1 VVSKRSVT
9 SPAKTLLLCLVTATT
24 ALAATQLSTQKPV
37 VNFRLPMFTAD
48 GYRAWLV
55 RGSEANY
62 AEGGRI
68 QIKEL
73 TLSVFSGR
81 ADEKVDTLILS
92 PNALVSPA
100 DLVVTG
106 PTTIRVINDQFEAS
120 GTDWSYAHKTAKVSI
135 KKNVRIVLNTEIK
148 DILK

>member
-9 SPAKTLLLCLVTATT
+9 FPAKTLLLCLVTATT

-55 RGSEANY
+55 RGSEASY

-81 ADEKVDTLILS
+81 ADERVDTLLLS
-92 PNALVSPA
+92 PDALVNPA
-100 DLVVTG
+100 SSLVTG
-106 PTTIRVINDQFEAS
+106 SSTIRVISDQFEAS
-120 GTDWSYAHKTAKVSI
+120 GSDWSYAHKDKKVSI
-135 KKNVRIVLNTEIK
+135 AKNVRVTFHAEFK
-148 DILK
+148 DFLK